1 MTKINGSISKNLIE
15 FQSGA
20 APPSFQVYVTN
31 QSDLFAS
38 FRVELIAAGADPS
51 IGHRWYQL
59 KPEVSAVKPPGDK
72 TEFTVI
78 IIDTPIPGLDNINVT
93 VQISSL
99 EFRDIF
105 RLSLRLKINP
115 RTTLDRFEIDLPVK
129 NYALYPREEIEI
141 PLRVTNLETKDADIL
156 LEFTGI
162 EPDWLNRGAERRL
175 LVAAGRQAETSF
187 SCQPPIAV
195 RAPSKKYPFRIRAYL
210 QGKFIGSADGT
221 IEVLPV
227 GTVFTSVGSKEH
239 WLPTKNYWFLN
250 WRSNPVSYLLKFKNS
265 SNLFQTIS
273 IEIPNNKNIKKLKIE
288 PLPEQVN
295 AAPGENLPIELKVS
309 KKRPWFGLIQKF
321 TIDAFTR
328 LSDERL
334 GKADPPSHQLK
345 LNIHPIVPLWLQ
357 LLLSLL
363 ILILLFLLLSGQ
375 AGHQLQVNSVSF
387 TGVNVNGQLNP
398 IVSGSEDRTVR
409 SWQATPDNLLCK
421 FFDWQKFCLKANKH
435 PILNDEQTDQKAVAV
450 LRYRA
455 EQTDRLGVGLENG
468 HILLWD
474 VEWDLDR
481 GQKIDSLV
489 VEKGD
494 RVFALAFSKNYP
506 YLFSGH
512 GGQLWQWDL
521 TNQKPKDFLFEN
533 NNTQEVKRFAISTL
547 ALSQD
552 ERILIIAGR
561 FNKIFLGIWD
571 GENQLPKFEPL
582 QSYPVGSTGDYI
594 ESIATAENI
603 LVTSD
608 IQGSIRIW
616 DLNEC
621 SKKPDCKSKDDWQI
635 VYPSGDP
642 MPVRTVAL
650 TQNGRYLV
658 ISGDDG
664 IIRLWQMNTEK
675 IQRQNKSNNG
685 QEIANYSET
694 GINDIDVI
702 TRENR
707 LLIVSG
713 ADDHKVRLNTY
724 NINSDR

>member
-129 NYALYPREEIEI
+129 NYALYPREQIEI

-162 EPDWLNRGAERRL
+162 KPDWLDRGAERRL

-195 RAPSKKYPFRIRAYL
+195 RAPSKKYPFTIRAYL
-210 QGKFIGSADGT
+210 QGKSIGSADGT

-250 WRSNPVSYLLKFKNS
+250 WRSNPVTYLLKFKNS

-273 IEIPNNKNIKKLKIE
+273 IEIGDNKNIKKLKIE

-295 AAPGENLPIELKVS
+295 APPGKSLPIELKVS

-345 LNIHPIVPLWLQ
+345 LNIHPILPLWLQ

-363 ILILLFLLLSGQ
+363 ILILLLLLLLSGQ
-375 AGHQLQVNSVSF
+375 VGHQDRVNSVSF
-387 TGVNVNGQLNP
+387 TGLNVNGQLDA
-398 IVSGSEDRTVR
+398 IVSGSEDQTVR

-421 FFDWQKFCLKANKH
+421 FFDWQKFCLKANGI
-435 PILNDEQTDQKAVAV
+435 ILNN
-450 LRYRA
+450 
-455 EQTDRLGVGLENG
+455 EQTDRKAVQVLHYHRAENTNLLGVGLENG
-468 HILLWD
+468 NILLWD
-474 VEWDLDR
+474 VDEGR
-481 GQKIDSLV
+481 QIDIF
-489 VEKGD
+489 KGNKED

-521 TNQKPKDFLFEN
+521 KNQEEGNFLFQE
-533 NNTQEVKRFAISTL
+533 NNTQKVKRFAISTL

-571 GENQLPKFEPL
+571 NKNKLPKFQRL
-582 QSYPVGSTGDYI
+582 QSYPAGNQNDYI

-675 IQRQNKSNNG
+675 IQRQNKSNDSG